1 MSGGASTSKPF
12 MDLPAP
18 NGPEVPKDD
27 EMNTITHYPLLF
39 EYKDLIAG
47 NGFLAGV
54 AIAGRALIRED
65 GEGSCMYGIQPGGI
79 CADGD
84 SQKEAVAEFRSVY
97 RAALY
102 DMAAE
107 APDFDGF
114 RREVQCFFED
124 QDRVLAKT
132 WTMAVAA
139 VRQGDVASDWLG
151 KQPADSPRNVEVV
164 RIAVGAEDGL
174 DSPAKPPEP
183 GFNAL
188 DGLARAA

>member
-1 MSGGASTSKPF
+1 
-12 MDLPAP
+12 
-18 NGPEVPKDD
+18 
-27 EMNTITHYPLLF
+27 MNDVTHYPLLF

-54 AIAGRALIRED
+54 AVAGRALLRKD
-65 GEGSCMYGIQPGGI
+65 DEGFCMYGIQPGGI
-79 CADGD
+79 CASGD
-84 SQKEAVAEFRSVY
+84 SRKEAAAEFRSVY

-107 APDFDGF
+107 APDFDSF

-124 QDRVLAKT
+124 QDRVLAET
-132 WTMAVAA
+132 WATAVAA
-139 VRQGDVASDWLG
+139 VRQGDVESDWLG
-151 KQPADSPRNVEVV
+151 KRPADSPRNVEVV
-164 RIAVGAEDGL
+164 RIAVGVEDDV

-183 GFNAL
+183 GFNAP